1 MAEKPTSKADDEEV
15 IIGRITDLTSAFIRL
30 IITFLK
36 FFKIEVPKTAENA
49 VGIILLLLFIYFSG
63 GILELDLSVPMLTL
77 YFIIIISI
85 LETIAYNKPMIS
97 RIFSKHALAENIIK
111 KITDGTITPDEASN
125 EIYRVNFDA
134 DNIDKLIIEL
144 SKDNVLTVNIQG
156 AIIDSQKLY
165 IKNLKT
171 YFGKDTNIKLDDKIV
186 IDILTKQGS
195 YAALTEEE
203 IRTIFDKYGK
213 NDEIVAKLLLNQPLA
228 KEILIDKISQS
239 ANLEY
244 KAEKKYNENPH
255 WLERY
260 LNTISIVMKTVSF
273 IIVSIIL
280 YFYLTYSS
288 SYVEN
293 ALVLGLII
301 LVWFSWGFLMII
313 NSNLDA
319 RLIAYAESQK
329 RLTIQNYKKN
339 INHL

>member
-30 IITFLK
+30 IITVLK

-85 LETIAYNKPMIS
+85 LEIIAYNKPMIS

-134 DNIDKLIIEL
+134 DNIDKLIKEL
-144 SKDNVLTVNIQG
+144 SKDNVFTVNIQR
-156 AIIDSQKLY
+156 AIIGSQKLY

-171 YFGKDTNIKLDDKIV
+171 YFGKDTNIKLNDEIV
-186 IDILTKQGS
+186 IDILKNQES
-195 YAALTEEE
+195 YGALTEGE
-203 IRTIFDKYGK
+203 IRTIFDVYGK

-244 KAEKKYNENPH
+244 KAEEKYNENPH

-260 LNTISIVMKTVSF
+260 LNTISIVMKTVSV

-293 ALVLGLII
+293 ARVLGLII

-329 RLTIQNYKKN
+329 RLTIQNYKEN